1 MPQFIAL
8 PAFQDNYIW
17 MLLDEHTSQAA
28 VVDPGDP
35 VPVVRWLGRHPE
47 YSLKTMLITH
57 HHRDHTGGLSAI
69 KAATE
74 CKVYGPAEE
83 SIPGIDRQLNDGD
96 EFRLF
101 GSLVQVISVPG
112 HTSGHIALFCNDE
125 KDPWL
130 LCGDTLFAG
139 GCGRLFEGTPA
150 QMHHSLQ
157 RLAAL
162 PDETRVFCAHE
173 YTQSNLRFA
182 QAVEPENQ
190 DIKVRLEVV
199 DDLRAGG
206 RITLPSTIGLEKLT
220 NPFLRCDQPDVIAAA
235 SQRAGNQLEAG
246 EQTLAAIRQWKDN
259 F

>member
-17 MLLDEHTSQAA
+17 MLVDEHTSQVA

-35 VPVVRWLGRHPE
+35 APVVRWLGRHPE
-47 YSLKTMLITH
+47 YSLTTMLITH

-69 KAATE
+69 KAATG

-83 SIPGIDRQLNDGD
+83 DIAGLDRQLKDGD

-101 GSLVQVISVPG
+101 GSVVQVISVPG

-150 QMHHSLQ
+150 QMHNSLQ

-182 QAVEPENQ
+182 HAVEPENR

-199 DDLRAGG
+199 DDLRADG
-206 RITLPSTIGLEKLT
+206 RITLPSTIALEKLT
-220 NPFLRCDQPDVIAAA
+220 NPFLRCDQPAVIAAA
-235 SQRAGNQLEAG
+235 SQHAGKALEAG
-246 EQTLAAIRQWKDN
+246 EQTLAAVRQWKDN